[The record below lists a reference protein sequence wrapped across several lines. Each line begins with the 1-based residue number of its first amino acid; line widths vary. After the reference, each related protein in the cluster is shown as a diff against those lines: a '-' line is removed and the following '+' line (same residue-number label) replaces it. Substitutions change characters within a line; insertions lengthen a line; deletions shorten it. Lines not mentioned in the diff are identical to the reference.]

1 MYTELQITPDTVLPL
16 QLQPDSGTSCNQFTL
31 RVANTECFSLIIY
44 YPFSCN
50 LTVIRVAIDVHPELQ
65 ILSAS
70 PDTVLLIQLQPDS
83 DSICNWCTDR
93 VANIECFAWNC
104 TTPSVAIRQWFE
116 LQSMYTPS
124 CKYWVLRLILY
135 YPFSC
140 NLTVPRV
147 AIDVHSELQYWVLRL
162 ICVLSL
168 QLQPDGGSSCNR
180 CTLRVANT
188 KLLRISPSEWFAL
201 YIFLFWRHSN

>member
-16 QLQPDSGTSCNQFTL
+16 QLQPDSGTSCNRFTL

-83 DSICNWCTDR
+83 DSICN
-93 VANIECFAWNC
+93 
-104 TTPSVAIRQWFE
+104 
-116 LQSMYTPS
+116 
-124 CKYWVLRLILY
+124 
-135 YPFSC
+135 
-140 NLTVPRV
+140 
-147 AIDVHSELQYWVLRL
+147 
-162 ICVLSL
+162 
-168 QLQPDGGSSCNR
+168 
-180 CTLRVANT
+180 
-188 KLLRISPSEWFAL
+188 
-201 YIFLFWRHSN
+201 